1 MKLNTKDYEAKM
13 QKAIASYQE
22 NLSSIRAGQ
31 ANAAILNKIN
41 FEYWGAPTP
50 LNSMADIRVA
60 DAKTLTV
67 TPYDATTLKEM
78 EKAILASDIG
88 ITPTNDGKIIRLVFP
103 QPTEERRK
111 ELAKQVQQFGEDAK
125 VAIRNIRRDAN
136 DMCKKM
142 KKDGEMTEDEQ
153 KASEKSVQDLTDK
166 YCKTIDTMVADIKEV
181 DAVTSK
187 KKDEIMKI

>member
-1 MKLNTKDYEAKM
+1 MKLDTKDYEAKM
-13 QKAIASYQE
+13 AKAVASYQE

-31 ANAAILNKIN
+31 ANSAVLNKVT
-41 FEYWGAPTP
+41 FEYWGTPTP
-50 LNSMADIRVA
+50 IKDMADIRVA

-67 TPYDATTLKEM
+67 SPYDATALKEM

-88 ITPTNDGKIIRLVFP
+88 ITPTNDGKVIRLIFP

-111 ELAKQVQQFGEDAK
+111 ELVKQVQKFGEDAK

-136 DMCKKM
+136 DTCKKM

-166 YCKTIDTMVADIKEV
+166 FIKEI
-181 DAVTSK
+181 DAVTAK
-187 KKDEIMKI
+187 KESEIMKI